1 MKKSILFLL
10 LISFVPLASFGN
22 DDTATDYD
30 YNRSSLYVLS
40 MLHEGTSMYQNIFK
54 TMIRMTPPD
63 RYNDNTLS
71 LRVINS
77 YGKAKD
83 EEVQQQITKFL
94 ETNKVAQRLVSKWF
108 DRNKADGS
116 FDMDLI
122 KERGNYNAS
131 VEDVAMALRTTRGKA
146 MLEDAGEQLIGN
158 TFIIVNDI
166 SYVNKQARADIF
178 GAFFEGISLIAGVI
192 PGSRGGDVAK
202 LVKNTGSLGN
212 SISSLV
218 AGFTVKIESYLYR
231 LVWNDEIANTFYTQY
246 YYDSN
251 NPDPTK
257 KRAYNMAGKQFELEY
272 IGKYEA
278 TSSKTVLKGLKN
290 DDDVFMKVLTR
301 ALDENIV
308 QLQKQHDVFKVT
320 APVFKVDNDVLCV
333 HIGMKEGVS
342 PSSRYEVLERV
353 EDEEGRISYKRKG
366 VIRAVKDKIW
376 DNRCMAIEEE
386 AEGANLGFTVFEK
399 VSGDDIYPG
408 MLIREIK

>member
-1 MKKSILFLL
+1 
-10 LISFVPLASFGN
+10 
-22 DDTATDYD
+22 
-30 YNRSSLYVLS
+30 
-40 MLHEGTSMYQNIFK
+40 MLHDGTSMYQNIFK

-63 RYNDNTLS
+63 RYNDHNLS

-83 EEVQQQITKFL
+83 EEAQQQITKFL

-166 SYVNKQARADIF
+166 SYVNKQSRADFF

-192 PGSRGGDVAK
+192 PGSKGGDVAK

-251 NPDPTK
+251 NPDQTK

>member
-22 DDTATDYD
+22 DDIVTD

-40 MLHEGTSMYQNIFK
+40 MLHDGTSMYQNIFK

-63 RYNDNTLS
+63 RYNDHNLS

-83 EEVQQQITKFL
+83 EEAQQQITKFL

-166 SYVNKQARADIF
+166 SYVNKQAKADIF

-192 PGSRGGDVAK
+192 PGSKGGDVAK

>member
-22 DDTATDYD
+22 DDIVAD

-40 MLHEGTSMYQNIFK
+40 MLHDGTSMYQNIFK

-63 RYNDNTLS
+63 RYNDHNLS

-83 EEVQQQITKFL
+83 EEAQQQITKFL

-158 TFIIVNDI
+158 TFVIVNDI
-166 SYVNKQARADIF
+166 SYVNKQSRADFF

-192 PGSRGGDVAK
+192 PGSKGGDVAK

-399 VSGDDIYPG
+399 VSGDDIYSG

>member
-1 MKKSILFLL
+1 MKNSILFLL

-22 DDTATDYD
+22 DDIVTD

-40 MLHEGTSMYQNIFK
+40 MLHDGTSMYQNIFK

-63 RYNDNTLS
+63 RYNDHNLS

-83 EEVQQQITKFL
+83 EEAQQQITKFL

-131 VEDVAMALRTTRGKA
+131 VEDVAIALRTTRGKA

-166 SYVNKQARADIF
+166 SYVNKQSRADVF
-178 GAFFEGISLIAGVI
+178 GAIFEGISLIAGAV
-192 PGSRGGDVAK
+192 PGRKGGDVAK

-218 AGFTVKIESYLYR
+218 AGFTVKIDSYLYR

-408 MLIREIK
+408 MLVREIK

>member
-1 MKKSILFLL
+1 MKNSILFLL

-22 DDTATDYD
+22 DDIVTD

-40 MLHEGTSMYQNIFK
+40 MLHDGTSMYQNIFK

-63 RYNDNTLS
+63 RYNDHNLS

-131 VEDVAMALRTTRGKA
+131 VEDVAIALRTTRGKA

-166 SYVNKQARADIF
+166 SYVNKQSRADVF
-178 GAFFEGISLIAGVI
+178 GAIFEGISLIAGAV
-192 PGSRGGDVAK
+192 PGRKGGDVAK

-218 AGFTVKIESYLYR
+218 AGFTVKIDSYLYR

-290 DDDVFMKVLTR
+290 DNDVFMKVLTR

-320 APVFKVDNDVLCV
+320 APVFKVDNDALCV
-333 HIGMKEGVS
+333 HIGLKEGVS

-353 EDEEGRISYKRKG
+353 EDEEGRISYQRKG

-376 DNRCMAIEEE
+376 DNRCMAVEEE

-408 MLIREIK
+408 MLVREIK

>member
-1 MKKSILFLL
+1 
-10 LISFVPLASFGN
+10 
-22 DDTATDYD
+22 
-30 YNRSSLYVLS
+30 
-40 MLHEGTSMYQNIFK
+40 
-54 TMIRMTPPD
+54 MTPPE
-63 RYNDNTLS
+63 RYNDHNLS
-71 LRVINS
+71 LRVINT
-77 YGKAKD
+77 YGKTKD
-83 EEVQQQITKFL
+83 EDVQQQITKFL
-94 ETNKVAQRLVSKWF
+94 ESNKVAQRLVSKWF

-158 TFIIVNDI
+158 TFVIVNDI
-166 SYVNKQARADIF
+166 SYVNRRSIAD
-178 GAFFEGISLIAGVI
+178 VI
-192 PGSRGGDVAK
+192 GMVGLS
-202 LVKNTGSLGN
+202 T
-212 SISSLV
+212 ITTFV
-218 AGFTVKIESYLYR
+218 AGFTVHINSYLYR
-231 LVWNDEIANTFYTQY
+231 LVWNDDIANTFYTQY
-246 YYDSN
+246 YYDNN

-272 IGKYEA
+272 IGNYEA
-278 TSSKTVLKGLKN
+278 TSSKTVLKGLTS
-290 DDDVFMKVLTR
+290 DDAVFMKVLTR
-301 ALDENIV
+301 AMDENIV

>member
-1 MKKSILFLL
+1 MKNSILFLL

-22 DDTATDYD
+22 DDIVTD

-40 MLHEGTSMYQNIFK
+40 MLHDGTSMYQNIFK

-63 RYNDNTLS
+63 RYNDHNLS

-166 SYVNKQARADIF
+166 SYVNKQSRADVF
-178 GAFFEGISLIAGVI
+178 GAIFEGISLIAGAV
-192 PGSRGGDVAK
+192 PGSKGGDVAK

-218 AGFTVKIESYLYR
+218 AGFTVKIDSYLYR

-333 HIGMKEGVS
+333 HVGMKEGVS

-376 DNRCMAIEEE
+376 DNRCMAVEEE

-408 MLIREIK
+408 MLVREIK

>member
-1 MKKSILFLL
+1 MKKNILLSLL
-10 LISFVPLASFGN
+10 VSFVPLTFWGN
-22 DDTATDYD
+22 EDSSAD
-30 YNRSSLYVLS
+30 YNRSSLYMLSVL
-40 MLHEGTSMYQNIFK
+40 HDGTSMYQNIFK

-63 RYNDNTLS
+63 RYNDHNLS

-108 DRNKADGS
+108 DRNKDDGS

-158 TFIIVNDI
+158 TFVIVNDI
-166 SYVNKQARADIF
+166 SYVNKQAKADIF
-178 GAFFEGISLIAGVI
+178 GAVFEGISLVSSAV
-192 PGSRGGDVAK
+192 PGGNAASGIAK
-202 LVKNTGSLGN
+202 LVNSTSSLGN

-218 AGFTVKIESYLYR
+218 AGFTVHVKSYLYR

-246 YYDSN
+246 YYDSS
-251 NPDPTK
+251 NPDTAK

>member
-1 MKKSILFLL
+1 MKNSILFLL
-10 LISFVPLASFGN
+10 LISFVPLTSFGN
-22 DDTATDYD
+22 DDIVTD

-40 MLHEGTSMYQNIFK
+40 MLHDGTSMYQNIFK

-63 RYNDNTLS
+63 RYNDHNLS

-131 VEDVAMALRTTRGKA
+131 VEDVAIALRTTRGKA

-166 SYVNKQARADIF
+166 SYVNKQSRADVF
-178 GAFFEGISLIAGVI
+178 GAIFEGISLIAGAV
-192 PGSRGGDVAK
+192 PGRKGGDVAK

-218 AGFTVKIESYLYR
+218 AGFTVKIDSYLYR

-320 APVFKVDNDVLCV
+320 APVFKVDNDALCV
-333 HIGMKEGVS
+333 HIGLKEGVS

-376 DNRCMAIEEE
+376 DNRCMAVEEE

>member
-1 MKKSILFLL
+1 ML

-22 DDTATDYD
+22 DDIVAD

-40 MLHEGTSMYQNIFK
+40 MLHDGTSMYQNIFK

-63 RYNDNTLS
+63 RYNDHNLS

-83 EEVQQQITKFL
+83 EEAQQQITKFL

-166 SYVNKQARADIF
+166 SYVNKQSRADFF

-192 PGSRGGDVAK
+192 PGSKGGDVAK

-251 NPDPTK
+251 NPDQTK

>member
-1 MKKSILFLL
+1 ML
-10 LISFVPLASFGN
+10 LISFVPLTSFGN
-22 DDTATDYD
+22 DDIVTD

-40 MLHEGTSMYQNIFK
+40 MLHDGTSMYQNIFK

-63 RYNDNTLS
+63 RYNDHNLS

-131 VEDVAMALRTTRGKA
+131 VEDVAIALRTTRGKA

-166 SYVNKQARADIF
+166 SYVNKQSRADVF
-178 GAFFEGISLIAGVI
+178 GAIFEGISLIAGAV
-192 PGSRGGDVAK
+192 PGRKGGDVAK

-218 AGFTVKIESYLYR
+218 AGFTVKIDSYLYR

-320 APVFKVDNDVLCV
+320 APVFKVDNDALCV
-333 HIGMKEGVS
+333 HIGLKEGVS

-376 DNRCMAIEEE
+376 DNRCMAVEEE

>member
-1 MKKSILFLL
+1 ML

-22 DDTATDYD
+22 DDIVTD

-40 MLHEGTSMYQNIFK
+40 MLHDGTSMYQNIFK

-63 RYNDNTLS
+63 RYNDHNLS

-83 EEVQQQITKFL
+83 EEAQQQITKFL

-166 SYVNKQARADIF
+166 SYVNKQAKADIF

-192 PGSRGGDVAK
+192 PGSKGGDVAK

-408 MLIREIK
+408 MLVREIK

>member
-1 MKKSILFLL
+1 MKNSILFLL
-10 LISFVPLASFGN
+10 LISFVPLTSFGN
-22 DDTATDYD
+22 DDIVTD

-40 MLHEGTSMYQNIFK
+40 LLHDGTSMYQNIFN
-54 TMIRMTPPD
+54 TIIRMTPPE
-63 RYNDNTLS
+63 RYNDHNLS
-71 LRVINS
+71 LRVINT
-77 YGKAKD
+77 YGKTKD
-83 EEVQQQITKFL
+83 EDVQQQITKFL
-94 ETNKVAQRLVSKWF
+94 ESNKVAQRLVSKWF

-158 TFIIVNDI
+158 TFVIVNDI
-166 SYVNKQARADIF
+166 SYVNRRSIAD
-178 GAFFEGISLIAGVI
+178 VI
-192 PGSRGGDVAK
+192 GMVGLS
-202 LVKNTGSLGN
+202 T
-212 SISSLV
+212 ITTFV
-218 AGFTVKIESYLYR
+218 AGFTVHINSYLYR
-231 LVWNDEIANTFYTQY
+231 LVWNDDIANTFYTQY
-246 YYDSN
+246 YYDNN

-272 IGKYEA
+272 IGNYEA
-278 TSSKTVLKGLKN
+278 TSSKTVLKGLTS
-290 DDDVFMKVLTR
+290 DDAVFMKVLTR
-301 ALDENIV
+301 AMDENIV

>member
-22 DDTATDYD
+22 DDIVAD

-40 MLHEGTSMYQNIFK
+40 MLHDGTSMYQNIFK

-63 RYNDNTLS
+63 RYNDHNLS

-83 EEVQQQITKFL
+83 EEAQQQITKFL

-166 SYVNKQARADIF
+166 SYVNKQAKADIF

-192 PGSRGGDVAK
+192 PGSKGGDVAK

>member
-1 MKKSILFLL
+1 
-10 LISFVPLASFGN
+10 
-22 DDTATDYD
+22 
-30 YNRSSLYVLS
+30 
-40 MLHEGTSMYQNIFK
+40 MYQNIFK

-63 RYNDNTLS
+63 RYNDHNLS

-108 DRNKADGS
+108 DRNKDDGS

-158 TFIIVNDI
+158 TFVIVNDI
-166 SYVNKQARADIF
+166 SYVNKQAKADIF
-178 GAFFEGISLIAGVI
+178 GAVFEGISLVSSAV
-192 PGSRGGDVAK
+192 PGGNAASGIAK
-202 LVKNTGSLGN
+202 LVNSTSSLGN

-218 AGFTVKIESYLYR
+218 AGFTVHVKSYLYR

-246 YYDSN
+246 YYDSS
-251 NPDPTK
+251 NPDTAK

-320 APVFKVDNDVLCV
+320 APVFKMDNKGLCV